1 MKLFNRQ
8 SHEQQRFNAEAAA
21 VRDLGVRRA
30 LIGRWFFAALGLVG
44 LNVALSL
51 GEVVVVA
58 PLVATTPAF
67 TLLTGWLFFRR
78 EVVRLP
84 TIIAIGCIFAG
95 CVLIITR

>member
-1 MKLFNRQ
+1 
-8 SHEQQRFNAEAAA
+8 
-21 VRDLGVRRA
+21 
-30 LIGRWFFAALGLVG
+30 
-44 LNVALSL
+44 VALSL
-51 GEVVVVA
+51 GDVVVVA